1 MEDFFKEDKEPAQQ
15 VTKKRKLEKSPVDD
29 DLRKRAQLFC
39 VCPEQWR
46 SVSRYSKEK
55 LAQFVEENQFREQQQ
70 LQNTVFSFVQRA
82 LATGLDMIS
91 RGNGFV
97 REQVEN
103 DQSLHTAIAAEGVNF
118 IALLNNKVKLLAL
131 LSADVMTGK
140 LNQQLKSPQITEIKN
155 DDNPIIFSGKI
166 TGQRETGTMPSVGET
181 TGDPVR
187 QQAECYF
194 NLRKKGDG
202 EDGTD
207 SECTL
212 GSDSTEICL

>member
-29 DLRKRAQLFC
+29 DLRKRAQLYST
-39 VCPEQWR
+39 CPEQWR

-82 LATGLDMIS
+82 LASGLDMIS

-166 TGQRETGTMPSVGET
+166 TGQRETSTMPSVGET
-181 TGDPVR
+181 TGDQVR
-187 QQAECYF
+187 QQAECDF
-194 NLRKKGDG
+194 NLRQEGVG
-202 EDGTD
+202 EDGID
-207 SECTL
+207 SECTT